1 MADEQDKQYF
11 RVCFRE
17 YEGGGPEFR
26 IYNCKNSYHA
36 LLKLLAHVM
45 HEEPSEDE
53 FGCVYLGDWGFTL
66 LSSVCL
72 SDEDKIIHCDDDVI
86 RIE

>member
-1 MADEQDKQYF
+1 MADQQYY
-11 RVCFRE
+11 RVFFRE

-45 HEEPSEDE
+45 HEEVEDE
-53 FGCVYLGDWGFTL
+53 FGCVYLGDWGFEL
-66 LSSVCL
+66 KHSSQLKQEEKV
-72 SDEDKIIHCDDDVI
+72 IHSDDDII